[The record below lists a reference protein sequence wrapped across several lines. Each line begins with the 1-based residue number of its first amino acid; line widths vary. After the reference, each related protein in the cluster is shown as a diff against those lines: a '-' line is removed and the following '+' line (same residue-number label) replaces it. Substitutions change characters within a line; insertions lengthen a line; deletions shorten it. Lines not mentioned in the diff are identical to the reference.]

1 MFKSSPPSLRS
12 PRCMSVYECLSCC
25 GRESKKGR
33 GLYFL
38 KTGESDAMQDMWLSV
53 NVSIDY
59 HTVSPVHYSLSSLI
73 LCLNAPPFSSLLF
86 YIYYISVFLSQC
98 GGPGCRGLLASRYI
112 FVLRED
118 CDINQV
124 PLVVI
129 NKNDRVSSPPI
140 IRLYIFAAISLVFTL
155 FFSFFFCLSHSWFF
169 SFTSYRFVICISRFV
184 SIIFFFVLQN
194 PFHVSRNHIT
204 IFSFHFIV
212 PLISIHKHTKKK
224 YSKLLK
230 LLQFIFVVSFCPKF
244 HDFVLD
250 PSSLFCHPIMSSL
263 FFNGSFWGPT
273 NI

>member
-1 MFKSSPPSLRS
+1 M
-12 PRCMSVYECLSCC
+12 
-25 GRESKKGR
+25 
-33 GLYFL
+33 
-38 KTGESDAMQDMWLSV
+38 
-53 NVSIDY
+53 SIDY

-155 FFSFFFCLSHSWFF
+155 FFSFFFVIHTLDFFHSLA
-169 SFTSYRFVICISRFV
+169 ID
-184 SIIFFFVLQN
+184 L
-194 PFHVSRNHIT
+194 
-204 IFSFHFIV
+204 
-212 PLISIHKHTKKK
+212 
-224 YSKLLK
+224 
-230 LLQFIFVVSFCPKF
+230 
-244 HDFVLD
+244 
-250 PSSLFCHPIMSSL
+250 
-263 FFNGSFWGPT
+263 
-273 NI
+273 